1 MMLLSWNCRGLGK
14 PSAIRAL
21 KKTLQSHKPDIVFLM
36 ETKLQSSEF
45 QKRIKIP
52 GDMFPNSCIVD
63 CTISN
68 SNGSGGLAMLVSK
81 DVKIDIIAYN
91 ERVIDCYVDCSNNN
105 VGWRAYGIYGFSNNQ
120 QKPQTCDL
128 IQNLFK
134 TMIMI
139 IGFSLVIL
147 TWCLTMLRKWVVETL
162 ILFTLICF
170 NMFSITFLFRI

>member
-1 MMLLSWNCRGLGK
+1 
-14 PSAIRAL
+14 
-21 KKTLQSHKPDIVFLM
+21 M

-105 VGWRAYGIYGFSNNQ
+105 VGWRASGIYGFSNNQ

-128 IQNLFK
+128 IQNLFQNNDHDNWPLFGDFD
-134 TMIMI
+134 M
-139 IGFSLVIL
+139 VINHAKKMSGKDIN
-147 TWCLTMLRKWVVETL
+147 TFHT
-162 ILFTLICF
+162 
-170 NMFSITFLFRI
+170 NMFQDVLNNCSL